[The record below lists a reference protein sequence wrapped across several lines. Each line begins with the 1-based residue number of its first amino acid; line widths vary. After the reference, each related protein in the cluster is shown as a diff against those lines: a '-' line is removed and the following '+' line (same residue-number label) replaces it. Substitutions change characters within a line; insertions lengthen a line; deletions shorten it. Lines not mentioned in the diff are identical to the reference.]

1 MKNIFLQFNAGYH
14 RVHWK
19 IQNKIPTVDVIVGL
33 TILSNIAAAMFS
45 FLTYKYCHQFGLKNI
60 LISTKKISYI
70 LSANDKWIFK

>member
-45 FLTYKYCHQFGLKNI
+45 FLTYKYCHQFAKKHFNI
-60 LISTKKISYI
+60 YEKDFVYFERQ
-70 LSANDKWIFK
+70 W